1 MLPKPLLLEARGT
14 PRGRYPAASASGAAD
29 DCRGGR
35 HTEASLAVRTPP
47 GFQVTR
53 ERLKRTKAEPCGTP
67 KGRVGSTAVKQP
79 EKKEE
84 KIEKDV
90 RTKRRDGQ
98 HTLWAQSHLFFP
110 SLFNEKK

>member
-1 MLPKPLLLEARGT
+1 MR
-14 PRGRYPAASASGAAD
+14 S
-29 DCRGGR
+29 
-35 HTEASLAVRTPP
+35 PP

-53 ERLKRTKAEPCGTP
+53 ERTHSERLKRTKAEPCRTP

-90 RTKRRDGQ
+90 RTKRGDGQ
-98 HTLWAQSHLFFP
+98 HTLWMQNQLFFP
-110 SLFNEKK
+110 SLFKEKK